1 MASETGF
8 ICGPYHVPGDGSSR
22 VADVPTRP
30 PKGKP
35 SKRVLE
41 RRLEASVDEL
51 DELQRRLYADDR
63 HAVLLIFQT
72 LDAAGTARCATVW
85 R

>member
-1 MASETGF
+1 MFHAVDSS
-8 ICGPYHVPGDGSSR
+8 YLVLGDGSSR

-63 HAVLLIFQT
+63 HAVLLIFP
-72 LDAAGTARCATVW
+72 DPGR
-85 R
+85 RRRR